1 MCGRYTLTISELE
14 SYFGPIELHA
24 DLQARYNIA
33 PTQDVPVI
41 RVYEDRRLVVP
52 MRWGLV
58 PQWKKDPKEGPLLIN
73 ARGDTVAEK
82 PAFRSALK
90 YRRCLIPADGFFEWL
105 KVGEKGTKK
114 IPYYF
119 RMADGRPFAFAGLW
133 EHWEGPDGRA
143 INSCTIITTDA
154 NAVVGKVHDRMP
166 VILPPDAYDT
176 WLDPK
181 PTEAATLVPLLAPYP
196 AEKMTAYAVSSEV
209 NSPAKDEPALI
220 EPAAV

>member
-1 MCGRYTLTISELE
+1 MCGRYTLTVSELTT
-14 SYFGPIELHA
+14 YFS
-24 DLQARYNIA
+24 DLEIRVDLLPRYNIA

-41 RVYEDRRLVVP
+41 RAHEGHRLLVP

-105 KVGEKGTKK
+105 KVGEKGAKK

-119 RMADGRPFAFAGLW
+119 RMQDDRPFAFAGLW
-133 EHWEGPDGRA
+133 EHWEGPDGQA
-143 INSCTIITTDA
+143 LNSCTILTTDA
-154 NAVVGKVHDRMP
+154 NAVVAKVHDRMP
-166 VILPPDAYDT
+166 VILPVEAYDD
-176 WLDPK
+176 WLDPR
-181 PTEAATLVPLLAPYP
+181 PTDAAKLVPLLVPYP
-196 AEKMTAYAVSSEV
+196 AERMKAYAVSTEV
-209 NSPAKDEPALI
+209 NSAAKDEPSMI
-220 EPAAV
+220 VPAEA